1 MARGKT
7 IVWSSMLGLPFVL
20 AGGLL
25 LLDTT
30 RLPTTFGLPFVLFG
44 LFVIGT
50 GAYVQWQSSPNRP
63 HLRDGEELV
72 DYRHP
77 TQRVAAVKIALSYP
91 CLFAT
96 MYLLFFTFLPYVYPT
111 VALVIGLYLFS
122 TGVHTYW
129 TNSLTTYFITSDRIL
144 KEYQFVSRVRR
155 EVPLNKVRGVEERKS
170 ITEALV
176 GLGNVRVATGG
187 GRSLE
192 IVMQNMDNSNEFANQ
207 LRDLL

>member
-1 MARGKT
+1 MDT
-7 IVWSSMLGLPFVL
+7 I
-20 AGGLL
+20 
-25 LLDTT
+25 
-30 RLPTTFGLPFVLFG
+30 RLPTTFGIPFVLFG
-44 LFVIGT
+44 PFVIGT
-50 GAYVQWQSSPNRP
+50 GAYVQRQSSPNRP

-96 MYLLFFTFLPYVYPT
+96 MYLLFFTFLPPRLPDGRARDWT
-111 VALVIGLYLFS
+111 VPLLYRRPHLLNELAHDVFHHS
-122 TGVHTYW
+122 E
-129 TNSLTTYFITSDRIL
+129 RIL

-155 EVPLNKVRGVEERKS
+155 EVPLNRVRGVEERKS

-192 IVMQNMDNSNEFANQ
+192 IVMQNMDNLNEFANQ